1 MSAGQRNGPLQ
12 REGRSITQP
21 PLPPE
26 QSPFG
31 HCAAAGI
38 PQVGLRPSFVTP
50 AAAQCHPDCRWLVI
64 QIVARDDPKGSYE
77 RYMALARAAAS
88 TGDATE
94 TENYYQHAEHYLRLM
109 NEQAKSKI
117 RKLDAQ

>member
-1 MSAGQRNGPLQ
+1 MLATVAHEKSHLVIGDMSAGQRNGPLQ

-64 QIVARDDPKGSYE
+64 QIVARELSE
-77 RYMALARAAAS
+77 F
-88 TGDATE
+88 E
-94 TENYYQHAEHYLRLM
+94 
-109 NEQAKSKI
+109 I
-117 RKLDAQ
+117 